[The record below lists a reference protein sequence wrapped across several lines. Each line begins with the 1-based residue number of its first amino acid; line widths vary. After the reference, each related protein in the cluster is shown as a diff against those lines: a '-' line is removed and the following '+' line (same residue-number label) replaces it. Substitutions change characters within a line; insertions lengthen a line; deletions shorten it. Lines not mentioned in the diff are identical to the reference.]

1 MKKKN
6 SKSKKSA
13 AITAKKISQKYK
25 NLQKPKETF
34 LVNEEDLQTIA
45 YDDEP
50 EEDLFR
56 GEGILEAANRVLDFK
71 AFKKQ
76 QKEAINNVYENLL
89 ENAEII
95 NYVDDTNLDDVK
107 DNKNLKTS
115 AKKISNKYRKLR
127 KRKAEKREKQIN
139 ETIE

>member
-25 NLQKPKETF
+25 NLQKPKKTF

-56 GEGILEAANRVLDFK
+56 GEGKLEAANRVLDFK

-95 NYVDDTNLDDVK
+95 NYVDDINLDDVK

-115 AKKISNKYRKLR
+115 AKKISNKYKKLR
-127 KRKAEKREKQIN
+127 KRKAEKERSK
-139 ETIE
+139 